1 MGFSIA
7 SFLRNLSPWGSQE
20 VAPPATPPA
29 AAKTVTTTFARNKN
43 DSGIKRIVDKLENL
57 VEKHFLTSHDG
68 FAAFDPQT
76 KAITPGVNPS
86 AVDHDIPRYNLFNS
100 LAAILAGHE
109 HDQPMRFDYKGLSI
123 DGAPTGREAELG
135 LGLSGPIGAA
145 IARDVDPKRGGLAE
159 VSVHSEDRA
168 DPAAARVLML
178 PANYDGPIFVSD
190 IDDTL
195 RPTQVEKIVEGAT
208 QAPIPGA
215 QEILQGVQ
223 DLGVPIVYLSAG
235 TTRIHG
241 ANSDFLAQLPKGIL
255 LDNQDWKPNT
265 DDLDNT
271 KSAHNQAAYKL
282 SVLLKLKAT
291 YPKAQIFGLGDDK
304 FGDAIAYTKAG
315 AKAYIHDV
323 YPDDHNIPADFSGT
337 KTLTYSPEFR
347 ATLLGELKQARAA
360 SQAFKDSP

>member
-1 MGFSIA
+1 MGFSIPT
-7 SFLRNLSPWGSQE
+7 FFRKLTHWGAEE
-20 VAPPATPPA
+20 VAPPAPPA
-29 AAKTVTTTFARNKN
+29 PAPAATTFSRSRN
-43 DSGIKRIVDKLENL
+43 DAGIKGIVDKLEGL

-68 FAAFDPQT
+68 FAAFDPAS
-76 KAITPGVNPS
+76 KAITTGVNPS
-86 AVDHDIPRYNLFNS
+86 AVDHDMPRYNFLNS
-100 LAAILAGHE
+100 LATILAGHE
-109 HDQPMRFDYKGLSI
+109 HDQPISFSYKGLTI
-123 DGAPTGREAELG
+123 DGAPTGKEAELAV
-135 LGLSGPIGAA
+135 GLSGAIGAA
-145 IARDVDPKRGGLAE
+145 IVKDVDPKRGGLAE
-159 VSVHSEDRA
+159 VSVESKEGT
-168 DPAAARVLML
+168 DPATARVLML

-195 RPTQVEKIVEGAT
+195 RPTDVGKVLGGET

-215 QEILQGVQ
+215 KEILEGVTN
-223 DLGVPIVYLSAG
+223 LGVPIVYLSAG

-241 ANSDFLAQLPKGIL
+241 ANESFLAQLPKGIL

-291 YPKAQIFGLGDDK
+291 YPQAQIFGLGDDK
-304 FGDAIAYTKAG
+304 YGDAIAYTKAG

-323 YPDDHNIPADFSGT
+323 YPDDHNIPSDFSGT
-337 KTLTYSPEFR
+337 KTLTYSEDFR
-347 ATLLGELKQARAA
+347 ATLLGDLSSARGA